1 MNFREFATNNVYRNI
16 KSYLGY
22 FFSIVLSSTLL
33 FSFNMFINHPDLNIL
48 KFPNYLQI
56 GIRLSQSIAYVFLFF
71 FVFYSVSVF
80 LKSRYKEFG
89 ILYSLGISKKQIH
102 RMTLI
107 ENILINVTASAI
119 GVVVGLIF
127 SKVILMAISV
137 LLELEAL
144 RFYIPTKS
152 MILTIVYFT
161 ILSGLISVF
170 TSFVVRE
177 NQVLRLLKGTRSPKP
192 SPKSSP
198 ILVIICILLLGVG
211 YYKAITV
218 TRLNIVGRII
228 PVTLMVILGT
238 YLLFS
243 QLSVFFI
250 KLIKKNRKFY
260 MKNTTMLC
268 VSNLLYKIKDNTRMF
283 FMITITSTVAFTSIG
298 SVYSFWKDVKRQ
310 IETAYPHAIH
320 YATSYEYHNSDKLD
334 DRAKDKERISFLER
348 ELKENKISYS
358 RVDGEIKTVI
368 YKKGDWR
375 KKIISESKYRE
386 LSTDLGLSPI
396 DIKDG
401 ESVALMLEENK
412 KAKHNVVIGNQELT
426 VVKQV
431 EKSIM
436 PAFYKD
442 LYVVTDNFYDNIKSD
457 LIIKDKFTNF
467 NIVDY
472 NNTLSIC
479 KDFDKKFSNEP
490 GIQPYVFL
498 SRAVMYEF
506 GKTLYST
513 VLFLAIFIGLI
524 FFVTSSSFLY
534 NKFYMDCQEDK
545 KKYAQ
550 LNKIGL
556 KYKEIKKISTIEIG
570 TLFLLPYIIAVIHS
584 IFALVALKNSF
595 SMEIASSAFF
605 VSASFFLVQIVY
617 FLVIRSSYL
626 KEVRESLNLDL

>member
-1 MNFREFATNNVYRNI
+1 ME
-16 KSYLGY
+16 
-22 FFSIVLSSTLL
+22 
-33 FSFNMFINHPDLNIL
+33 
-48 KFPNYLQI
+48 
-56 GIRLSQSIAYVFLFF
+56 
-71 FVFYSVSVF
+71 
-80 LKSRYKEFG
+80 
-89 ILYSLGISKKQIH
+89 
-102 RMTLI
+102 
-107 ENILINVTASAI
+107 
-119 GVVVGLIF
+119 
-127 SKVILMAISV
+127 
-137 LLELEAL
+137 
-144 RFYIPTKS
+144 
-152 MILTIVYFT
+152 
-161 ILSGLISVF
+161 
-170 TSFVVRE
+170 
-177 NQVLRLLKGTRSPKP
+177 
-192 SPKSSP
+192 
-198 ILVIICILLLGVG
+198 
-211 YYKAITV
+211 
-218 TRLNIVGRII
+218 
-228 PVTLMVILGT
+228 
-238 YLLFS
+238 
-243 QLSVFFI
+243 
-250 KLIKKNRKFY
+250 
-260 MKNTTMLC
+260 
-268 VSNLLYKIKDNTRMF
+268 
-283 FMITITSTVAFTSIG
+283 
-298 SVYSFWKDVKRQ
+298 
-310 IETAYPHAIH
+310 
-320 YATSYEYHNSDKLD
+320 
-334 DRAKDKERISFLER
+334 
-348 ELKENKISYS
+348 
-358 RVDGEIKTVI
+358 
-368 YKKGDWR
+368 

-386 LSTDLGLSPI
+386 LSTDLGVSPI

-467 NIVDY
+467 NVTDY
-472 NNTLSIC
+472 NNTLRIC

-595 SMEIASSAFF
+595 SMEIASSAFL

-626 KEVRESLNLDL
+626 KESRESLNLDL